1 MKQSIAL
8 GCLIVPCLTVL
19 GCAEEQSRP
28 ENNWVNTNL
37 DSSRQQQQ
45 LATDRDQCTE
55 IAASLVPAPRLL
67 PPLQSPSPQPYGVP
81 GAGIQGSEEARI
93 SSYNSQQI
101 VDAQRAKSNA
111 FDRCMEQRGW
121 QRG

>member
-1 MKQSIAL
+1 MKYSIAVVF
-8 GCLIVPCLTVL
+8 LIVC

-28 ENNWVNTNL
+28 EGNWVNSNL

-45 LATDRDQCTE
+45 LTTDRDQCTE
-55 IAASLVPAPRLL
+55 IVASIVPPPQLL
-67 PPLQSPSPQPYGVP
+67 PPLQSPSPLP
-81 GAGIQGSEEARI
+81 GTGLQGSEEARI
-93 SSYNSQQI
+93 ASYNSQQI

>member
-1 MKQSIAL
+1 MKYSIAL
-8 GCLIVPCLTVL
+8 AFLIVS

-28 ENNWVNTNL
+28 EGNWVNPNL
-37 DSSRQQQQ
+37 DSSRQLQQ
-45 LATDRDQCTE
+45 LTIDRDQCTE
-55 IAASLVPAPRLL
+55 IVASIVPAPKLL

-81 GAGIQGSEEARI
+81 GAGPQGSEEARI
-93 SSYNSQQI
+93 NSYNSQQI